1 MSVNKVILIGNLGKD
16 PEIFTSQNGNKIL
29 HFPLATSETYKDKQ
43 GNKTES
49 VEWHNIKA
57 FGKLAEVLYAHA
69 KKGDKLYIDGSIKTN
84 KWEDKDG
91 TKKFNTEIII
101 SQFQFLS
108 PVNRTEPVEEQNF
121 NNFNN

>member
-16 PEIFTSQNGNKIL
+16 PELFTSQNGNKIL

-49 VEWHNIKA
+49 VEWHNVKA
-57 FGKLAEVLYAHA
+57 FGKLAEVLHAHT
-69 KKGDKLYIDGSIKTN
+69 KKGDKLYVDGSIKTN

-108 PVNRTEPVEEQNF
+108 PANKPQPVEEQNF